1 LEGAGIPLQATER
14 EHRAAKK
21 GRILSGHDLRR
32 AQYNLLG
39 ILLFITVLLIAACGL
54 IYELVAG
61 TLASY
66 LLGDS
71 VLQFSTIIGCYL
83 FAMGIGSALS
93 RFFDRGLAY
102 RFVWIELLLGVTGG
116 FSSALL
122 FLAFAYTQGF
132 QLLMYALVIV
142 IGVLVG
148 LEIPLLMRLVR
159 GRYHFR
165 DVVAHVL
172 TFDYLGALGA
182 SLLFPILLV
191 PHVGLVRS
199 AMLFGLI
206 NVAVALWSTFL
217 FAGQLAQARTLRILC
232 VLVMC
237 ALGIG
242 WAQAKRITAAAEDN
256 IYADEIILTRD
267 TRYQH
272 IVLTRFKDD
281 LRLFLNSHL
290 QFSSRD
296 EYRYHEALIH
306 PGLAAIPAPRRV
318 LVLGGGDGLAVREI
332 LKYPQVE
339 NITLVDLDPE
349 MTRLFSTNPMLTA
362 LNQKSFSSPKV
373 HIINAD
379 AFPWVAENTGSFD
392 FIAIDFPDPTNYSL
406 GKLYTTA
413 FYRAAARHLS
423 AQGLMV
429 VQSTSPMFARDSYW
443 CIAETIKEA
452 GLQTYPYHVYVPSF
466 GEWGFVIAGVRD
478 YRPPDA
484 LPTGLRFISVT
495 GLPAL
500 FQFPPDMAPMA
511 MPANR
516 LNDQVLVRA
525 YEQDWKDI
533 SH

>member
-1 LEGAGIPLQATER
+1 M
-14 EHRAAKK
+14 
-21 GRILSGHDLRR
+21 
-32 AQYNLLG
+32 G

-54 IYELVAG
+54 IYELIAG

-93 RFFDRGLAY
+93 RYLDRGLAY
-102 RFVWIELLLGVTGG
+102 RFVWIELLLGVIGG
-116 FSSALL
+116 LSSALL

-132 QLLMYALVIV
+132 QLLMYAVVVV
-142 IGVLVG
+142 IGMLVG
-148 LEIPLLMRLVR
+148 LEIPLLMRILR
-159 GRYHFR
+159 DRYEFR

-191 PHVGLVRS
+191 PYLGLVRS
-199 AMLFGLI
+199 AMAFGI
-206 NVAVALWSTFL
+206 VNIAVALWGTFL
-217 FAGQLAQARTLRILC
+217 FAKQIGSVHILRVLCILAIC
-232 VLVMC
+232 G
-237 ALGIG
+237 LGVG
-242 WAQAKRITAAAEDN
+242 LGEAKRITAAAEDN
-256 IYADEIILTRD
+256 IYADEIIFARD

-281 LRLFLNSHL
+281 IRLFLNSHL

-306 PGLAAIPAPRRV
+306 PALSAIPAPRLV

-332 LKYPQVE
+332 LKYPQIE
-339 NITLVDLDPE
+339 KITLVDLDPE
-349 MTRLFSTNPMLTA
+349 ITRLFSTNPMLTS
-362 LNQKSFSSPKV
+362 LNQKSFLSPKV
-373 HIINAD
+373 EIINAD
-379 AFPWVAENTGSFD
+379 AFPWIDTSTGSFD
-392 FIAIDFPDPTNYSL
+392 FIVIDFPDPTNYSL

-413 FYRAAARHLS
+413 FYKAAARHLS

-443 CIAETIKEA
+443 CIAETLKQAE
-452 GLQTYPYHVYVPSF
+452 LRTYPYHVYVPSF
-466 GEWGFVIAGVRD
+466 GEWGFVIAGHRD
-478 YRPPDA
+478 YQPPTS
-484 LPTGLRFISVT
+484 LPNGLRFVSVN

-500 FQFPPDMAPMA
+500 FQFPPDMSPLP

-525 YEQDWKDI
+525 YDQDWKDI

>member
-1 LEGAGIPLQATER
+1 M
-14 EHRAAKK
+14 
-21 GRILSGHDLRR
+21 
-32 AQYNLLG
+32 G

-54 IYELVAG
+54 IYELIAG

-93 RFFDRGLAY
+93 RYIHRGLAY
-102 RFVWIELLLGVTGG
+102 RFVWIELLLGVIGG

-122 FLAFAYTQGF
+122 FLAFAYSQGF
-132 QLLMYALVIV
+132 QILMYALVVV
-142 IGVLVG
+142 IGTLVG
-148 LEIPLLMRLVR
+148 LEIPILMRIVR
-159 GRYHFR
+159 ERYHFR

-191 PHVGLVRS
+191 PYLGLVRS
-199 AMLFGLI
+199 AMLFGLV

-217 FAGQLAQARTLRILC
+217 FARQLPSTHALRAVC
-232 VLVMC
+232 VVLIC
-237 ALGIG
+237 ALAAGLS
-242 WAQAKRITAAAEDN
+242 QAKRITAVAEDN
-256 IYADEIILTRD
+256 IYADEIIFARD

-281 LRLFLNSHL
+281 IRLFLNSHL

-306 PGLAAIPAPRRV
+306 PGLSAVPAPRRV

-339 NITLVDLDPE
+339 SVTLVDLDPE
-349 MTRLFSTNPMLTA
+349 MTRLFSTHPMLLG
-362 LNQKSFSSPKV
+362 LNQKSFQSPRV

-379 AFPWVAENTGSFD
+379 AFPWVDSNTDSFD
-392 FIAIDFPDPTNYSL
+392 FIVIDFPDPTNYAL

-413 FYRAAARHLS
+413 FYKAAARHLS

-429 VQSTSPMFARDSYW
+429 VQSTTPMFARDSYG
-443 CIAETIKEA
+443 CIVETLKQA
-452 GLQTYPYHVYVPSF
+452 GLHTYPYHVYVPSF
-466 GEWGFVIAGVRD
+466 GEWGFVIASAHEYVT
-478 YRPPDA
+478 PTL
-484 LPTGLRFISVT
+484 LPTGLRFVAVD
-495 GLPAL
+495 GLPAM
-500 FQFPPDMAPMA
+500 FQFPPDMSPIPM
-511 MPANR
+511 PPNR

-525 YEQDWKDI
+525 YDQDWKDI

>member
-1 LEGAGIPLQATER
+1 
-14 EHRAAKK
+14 
-21 GRILSGHDLRR
+21 
-32 AQYNLLG
+32 LG

-54 IYELVAG
+54 IYELIAG

-93 RFFDRGLAY
+93 RYIDRGLAY
-102 RFVWIELLLGVTGG
+102 RFLWIELLLGLIGG
-116 FSSALL
+116 LSSSLL

-132 QLLMYALVIV
+132 QLLMYAIVVV
-142 IGVLVG
+142 IGMLVG
-148 LEIPLLMRLVR
+148 LEIPLLMRIIR
-159 GRYHFR
+159 DRYQFR

-191 PHVGLVRS
+191 PYLGLVRS
-199 AMLFGLI
+199 AMAFGI
-206 NVAVALWSTFL
+206 VNVAVALWGTFL
-217 FAGQLAQARTLRILC
+217 FAKQIGSVRTLRVLC
-232 VLVMC
+232 ILVMC
-237 ALGIG
+237 GLGIG
-242 WAQAKRITAAAEDN
+242 LAQAKRITAAAEDN
-256 IYADEIILTRD
+256 IYADEIIFARD

-281 LRLFLNSHL
+281 IRLFLNSHL

-306 PGLAAIPAPRRV
+306 PALSAIPAPRRV

-332 LKYPQVE
+332 LKYPQIE
-339 NITLVDLDPE
+339 KITLVDLDPA

-362 LNQKSFSSPKV
+362 LNQKSFLSPKV
-373 HIINAD
+373 EIINAD
-379 AFPWVAENTGSFD
+379 AFPWIDTSTGSFD
-392 FIAIDFPDPTNYSL
+392 FIVIDFPDPTNYSL

-413 FYRAAARHLS
+413 FYKAAARHLS

-443 CIAETIKEA
+443 CIAETLKQAEMR
-452 GLQTYPYHVYVPSF
+452 TYPYHVYVPSF
-466 GEWGFVIAGVRD
+466 GEWGFVIAGHRD
-478 YRPPDA
+478 YQ
-484 LPTGLRFISVT
+484 LPTSLPQGLRFVSID

-500 FQFPPDMAPMA
+500 FQFPPDMSPMP

-525 YEQDWKDI
+525 YDQDWKDI

>member
-1 LEGAGIPLQATER
+1 V
-14 EHRAAKK
+14 
-21 GRILSGHDLRR
+21 
-32 AQYNLLG
+32 G

-54 IYELVAG
+54 IYELIAG

-93 RFFDRGLAY
+93 RYIDRGLAY
-102 RFVWIELLLGVTGG
+102 RFVWIELLLGVIGG
-116 FSSALL
+116 CSSALL

-132 QLLMYALVIV
+132 QLLMYALVVV

-159 GRYHFR
+159 SRYHFR

-191 PHVGLVRS
+191 PYLGLVRS
-199 AMLFGLI
+199 AMLFGII

-217 FAGQLAQARTLRILC
+217 FASQISAARALRVVC
-232 VLVMC
+232 FVVLSG
-237 ALGIG
+237 LGIG
-242 WAQAKRITAAAEDN
+242 LAEAKRITAAVEDN
-256 IYADEIILTRD
+256 IYADEIILSRD

-281 LRLFLNSHL
+281 IRLFLNSHL

-306 PGLAAIPAPRRV
+306 PGLSAIPAPRRV

-332 LKYPQVE
+332 LKYPQIESV
-339 NITLVDLDPE
+339 TLVDLDPE

-362 LNQKSFSSPKV
+362 LNQKSFLSPKV
-373 HIINAD
+373 HIISAD
-379 AFPWVAENTGSFD
+379 AFPWVDSNTDSFD
-392 FIAIDFPDPTNYSL
+392 FIVIDFPDPTNYSL
-406 GKLYTTA
+406 GKLYTTT
-413 FYRAAARHLS
+413 FYKAVARHLS
-423 AQGLMV
+423 TQGLMV
-429 VQSTSPMFARDSYW
+429 VQSTSPMFARDAYW
-443 CIAETIKEA
+443 CIAETLKQS

-466 GEWGFVIAGVRD
+466 GEWGFVIAGHRD
-478 YRPPDA
+478 FQFPTS
-484 LPTGLRFISVT
+484 LPTGLRFVNIA
-495 GLPAL
+495 GLPAM
-500 FQFPPDMAPMA
+500 FQFPPDMAPMP
-511 MPANR
+511 MPPNR

-525 YEQDWKDI
+525 YDQDWKDI

>member
-1 LEGAGIPLQATER
+1 M
-14 EHRAAKK
+14 
-21 GRILSGHDLRR
+21 
-32 AQYNLLG
+32 G

-54 IYELVAG
+54 IYELIAG

-93 RFFDRGLAY
+93 RYIDRGLAY
-102 RFVWIELLLGVTGG
+102 RFVWIELMLGVIGG

-148 LEIPLLMRLVR
+148 LEIPLLMRIVR
-159 GRYHFR
+159 DRYHFR

-172 TFDYLGALGA
+172 DVRLSRRAGSVASVPDSSCAVSRTGPLRHVVRNHQCGRCAVEHVSCSQNRSLRCRALRIICVVVLCGLA
-182 SLLFPILLV
+182 
-191 PHVGLVRS
+191 VGL
-199 AMLFGLI
+199 AE
-206 NVAVALWSTFL
+206 
-217 FAGQLAQARTLRILC
+217 
-232 VLVMC
+232 
-237 ALGIG
+237 
-242 WAQAKRITAAAEDN
+242 AKRITIAAEDN
-256 IYADEIILTRD
+256 IYADEIIFARD

-281 LRLFLNSHL
+281 IRLFLSSHL

-296 EYRYHEALIH
+296 EYRYHEALVH
-306 PGLAAIPAPRRV
+306 PGLSAIPAPRRV

-332 LKYPQVE
+332 LKYPQIE
-339 NITLVDLDPE
+339 SITLVDLDPE
-349 MTRLFSTNPMLTA
+349 MTRLFSTHPMLTA

-379 AFPWVAENTGSFD
+379 AFPWVDSNTDSFD
-392 FIAIDFPDPTNYSL
+392 FIVIDFPDPTNYSL

-413 FYRAAARHLS
+413 FYKAAARHLS

-443 CIAETIKEA
+443 CIAETLKQA
-452 GLQTYPYHVYVPSF
+452 GLKTYPYHVYVPSF
-466 GEWGFVIAGVRD
+466 GEWGFVIAGFRE
-478 YRPPDA
+478 YQ
-484 LPTGLRFISVT
+484 LPTSLPQGLRFVSLD

-500 FQFPPDMAPMA
+500 FQFPPDMSPLPM
-511 MPANR
+511 PPNR

-525 YEQDWKDI
+525 YDQDWKDI